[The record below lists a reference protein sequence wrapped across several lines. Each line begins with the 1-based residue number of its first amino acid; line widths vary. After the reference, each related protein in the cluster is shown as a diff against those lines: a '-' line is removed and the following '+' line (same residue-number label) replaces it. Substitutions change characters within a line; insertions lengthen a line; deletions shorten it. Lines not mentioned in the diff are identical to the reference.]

1 MYVIARGQ
9 MDQVGRPVPVEV
21 TLKPVAALDTVSRP
35 GLEESHGEGAVTVG
49 EPGMSVVTC
58 RKVDEVIFAVVV
70 EVAHAPGATLDSVS
84 RPGLE
89 VAYGECSVTVRQPG
103 MDVVARG

>member
-1 MYVIARGQ
+1 MNEITSPVAVEVDAYHPLTALDAIAGPWTKDADIEGTVSQRAPRVNIVPAGQ
-9 MDQVGRPVPVEV
+9 MN
-21 TLKPVAALDTVSRP
+21 
-35 GLEESHGEGAVTVG
+35 
-49 EPGMSVVTC
+49 
-58 RKVDEVIFAVVV
+58 EVIFAVVV